1 MKIHLQKELDRLK
14 RNLFHLS
21 SLVEENFKLSI
32 KAVYAGDPE
41 LAKRVRDSDTEID
54 ELEVEV
60 EEECL
65 KILALHQPV
74 AIDLRFLVAALK
86 MNNDLERI
94 GDLAVNIASGRA
106 CRNGEA
112 MPTAL
117 GRELQ
122 ELGERARAMLRQALE
137 ALMEMDAESA
147 RAVLAADDEVDVMY
161 YEYAK
166 AVKIRCVQETDR
178 HSALIS
184 WLMAG
189 KSIERVA
196 DHATNIAEDTI
207 YSVEGEIVRH
217 GLGAEPL
224 GDVD

>member
-1 MKIHLQKELDRLK
+1 VKIHLQKEIDKLK
-14 RNLFHLS
+14 RNLFHVS
-21 SLVEENFKLSI
+21 TLVEENFKLSI
-32 KAVYAGDPE
+32 KAVYEGDPE
-41 LAKRVRDSDTEID
+41 LAKRVRDRDTKID
-54 ELEVEV
+54 ALEVEL

-94 GDLAVNIASGRA
+94 GDLAVNIAGGRA
-106 CRNGEA
+106 CRDGEA
-112 MPTAL
+112 MPAEL
-117 GRELQ
+117 GHQLQ

-137 ALMEMDAESA
+137 ALMEMNAGAA
-147 RAVLAADDEVDVMY
+147 RAVLAADDEVDIMY

-166 AVKIRCVQETDR
+166 AVKIRFVQDTE
-178 HSALIS
+178 HHNALIS

-207 YSVEGEIVRH
+207 YSVEGAIVRH
-217 GLGAEPL
+217 GRGSES
-224 GDVD
+224 